1 MGFLDGGKSEQI
13 KYLEDERKK
22 LWDRLIKVE
31 YEFSNF
37 KKETE
42 KRTPEAEREA
52 KGHSKMASEFRNKI
66 EEKHKEVEGIVAQV
80 KDTLD
85 TSNFIFKGIQ
95 KTNSAIDEV
104 NASIQDSKSKIEE
117 LENRLNLKFDI
128 LDSKILKVEEIF
140 KKYPDLDDELSNIEK
155 TVSTIEEN
163 KEKSEITLNEVNKKK
178 KEIDT
183 IHRSIYGYTQKET
196 STGVE
201 TKIEGLKDE
210 LDKSY
215 NELESKLKEAD
226 KTIELINAEY
236 EEKYSSFENG
246 FKEKYEAIIK
256 EIAGLLP
263 NAMTAGLSS
272 AFSKKKEDEVN
283 SSIELQNKFNLGIY
297 FLIGISLIPLAISV
311 YFIIDKVELIEVI
324 NRIPRVVLAIIPMY
338 IPALWFTISA
348 SKKLNLSKRLIEEYA
363 HKEVLSRTYEGLS
376 TQIANIQDKGQSE
389 ELKFRLLTNF
399 LQVSSEN
406 PGKLISNYNTSDHPV
421 MEALEQSYKFQ
432 IAIDKLESIPGLG
445 KIATILERKAKKKI
459 AEKAEKIDS
468 NLNSDDSH

>member
-31 YEFSNF
+31 TEFNNF
-37 KKETE
+37 KKEIE
-42 KRTPEAEREA
+42 KRTPEAEKEA

-66 EEKHKEVEGIVAQV
+66 EEKHKEVEGFVAQI

-85 TSNFIFKGIQ
+85 TSDFIYKGLQ
-95 KTNSAIDEV
+95 KINSDVQEIK
-104 NASIQDSKSKIEE
+104 SHIQDSKSNVEE
-117 LENRLNLKFDI
+117 LETDLNLKLGV

-140 KKYPDLDDELSNIEK
+140 KKYPDLDDELSKIEEVV
-155 TVSTIEEN
+155 TTIEEN
-163 KEKSEITLNEVNKKK
+163 KEKSELTLNEVNKKK

-183 IHRSIYGYTQKET
+183 VYRSIYGYTQKDLA
-196 STGVE
+196 SGLE
-201 TKIEGLKDE
+201 TKTEGLKDE
-210 LDKSY
+210 LENSY
-215 NELESKLKEAD
+215 SELVTKLEEAEETLDNINNEFG
-226 KTIELINAEY
+226 
-236 EEKYSSFENG
+236 EKYNLFENE
-246 FKEKYEAIIK
+246 FKDKYAAIVA

-263 NAMTAGLSS
+263 NALTAGLSS
-272 AFSKKKEDEVN
+272 AFSKKKDDETL
-283 SSIELQNKFNLGIY
+283 SSVELQKKFNLGIY
-297 FLIGISLIPLAISV
+297 FLIGISLIPLAISI
-311 YFIIDKVELIEVI
+311 YFIVDNVELIEVI
-324 NRIPRVVLAIIPMY
+324 NRIPKVVLAIIPMY

-376 TQIANIQDKGQSE
+376 TQIANIQDKDQSE

-399 LQVSSEN
+399 LQVTSEN

-445 KIATILERKAKKKI
+445 KIATILEKKTKRKI

-468 NLNSDDSH
+468 NLSSDDSE